1 MFSGIS
7 SVKYVSESKTTKLF
21 VDSSFNAS
29 NVVAIFVFSSSFALV
44 SIVFLIVCSFG
55 LVCFYHL
62 WNEHHIDPCR
72 LVHTLLLSTN
82 MAPCYVY
89 SANGKNKLVINS
101 IYSIWTKPILIKCLA
116 FNGLLLPSDQSL
128 FTFIN
133 FWLDKLLLMKPPN
146 HDASPNEYGHR
157 KSFRIWKCSM
167 GNTWNSFVWLS
178 NPFLNIFLPFSRW
191 IVAGKADPEMPKR
204 MYIHPDSP
212 ASGEQWMQKVV
223 SFHKLKLTNNIS
235 DKQGL
240 VSSFG

>member
-133 FWLDKLLLMKPPN
+133 FWLDKLLLLMKPPN

-157 KSFRIWKCSM
+157 KSFRIWNCSM

-178 NPFLNIFLPFSRW
+178 NPFFEHLSPFQSLDSCWKSRSW
-191 IVAGKADPEMPKR
+191 NAKANV
-204 MYIHPDSP
+204 HPSWFP
-212 ASGEQWMQKVV
+212 CQWGAVDAESCVIPQIEVDQQHFRQTRPCK
-223 SFHKLKLTNNIS
+223 
-235 DKQGL
+235 
-240 VSSFG
+240 